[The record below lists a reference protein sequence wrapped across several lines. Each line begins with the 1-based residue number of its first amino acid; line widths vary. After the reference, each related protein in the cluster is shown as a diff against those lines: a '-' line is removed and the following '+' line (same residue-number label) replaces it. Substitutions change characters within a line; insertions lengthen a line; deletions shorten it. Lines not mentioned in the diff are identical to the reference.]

1 MTHGARLPPQG
12 VGLKHLTGDVKS
24 MLGRI
29 TETDQVGAGEGNL
42 MWRLPL
48 VGVVS
53 VLGHSGDRQAS
64 SAQARILNGPAPQ
77 NNYPETLG
85 KTVIINA
92 PTGEGALV
100 FAGPPCHAEHVVLP
114 VAAAQQE
121 VASQPALLGPTHH
134 VCCAVF
140 KMIWAMVRPMLDVRT
155 QAKIEVSTSLC
166 GGRRVRN

>member
-114 VAAAQQE
+114 ACGCCPAGSSKP
-121 VASQPALLGPTHH
+121 ASPAWTNTPRVLCSVQDDLGHGAPHAG
-134 VCCAVF
+134 CAH
-140 KMIWAMVRPMLDVRT
+140 AGQD
-155 QAKIEVSTSLC
+155 
-166 GGRRVRN
+166 

>member
-92 PTGEGALV
+92 PTGAALPAPLAEGGVPAAPWLAPARGLPRGADRPYTR
-100 FAGPPCHAEHVVLP
+100 AGGCP
-114 VAAAQQE
+114 
-121 VASQPALLGPTHH
+121 LLGAPHAPGCPLT
-134 VCCAVF
+134 VAPQCS
-140 KMIWAMVRPMLDVRT
+140 R
-155 QAKIEVSTSLC
+155 
-166 GGRRVRN
+166 